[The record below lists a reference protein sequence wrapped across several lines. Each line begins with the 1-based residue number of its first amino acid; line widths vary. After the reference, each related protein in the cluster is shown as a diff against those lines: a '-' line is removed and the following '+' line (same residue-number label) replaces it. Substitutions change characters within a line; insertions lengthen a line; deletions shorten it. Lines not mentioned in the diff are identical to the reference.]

1 MIKYTLKFKVHTL
14 INNLILSP
22 DLQSFGKYYYLRNI
36 FIRYL
41 FAKLFEEMRIELFEE
56 MRIEKQCNK
65 LLEIGNNIADFLLE
79 KNISFA

>member
-1 MIKYTLKFKVHTL
+1 MIKYTLKLKVHTL

-41 FAKLFEEMRIELFEE
+41 FAKLFEEMRIE
-56 MRIEKQCNK
+56 KQCNK
-65 LLEIGNNIADFLLE
+65 LLEIGNYIADFLLE
-79 KNISFA
+79 KKLSFA